1 MTRADWEQHKV
12 WGQSVFIFLCSESKH
27 KRSNFAVQITYSLN
41 LFYSQSN
48 VLSLMSVQE
57 RKKLAMTPY
66 LHGSRQN
73 KRQHSLKLSQGS
85 AGLLKRED
93 MLTDSVI

>member
-1 MTRADWEQHKV
+1 
-12 WGQSVFIFLCSESKH
+12 
-27 KRSNFAVQITYSLN
+27 
-41 LFYSQSN
+41 
-48 VLSLMSVQE
+48 MSVQE